1 VSLPEAQGPSS
12 DAPASS
18 GRSSARGAD
27 PLALLDRLTWGA
39 NGRDAQRLAALGS
52 SVYIAQQL
60 RPTATSLPPEVQ
72 AQLDALTI
80 VQTQPAA
87 LVFAMER
94 MRREADAQRDDEI
107 KKKAQQAYQQ
117 ELTRLAREAAH
128 RSLMLALYSP
138 NQVQEK
144 MSWFWFNHFNVH
156 MFKHNLRAMVGD
168 YEDGLRRRALGRF
181 RDLLRFTT
189 RHPAM
194 LRYLDNEQNAANRI
208 NENYARELLELHTLG
223 VDGGYAQRDVQE
235 LARVLTGVGVNLNDP
250 ATSEA
255 PSVRPVRPVRPE
267 LAAQYLRDGLFEF
280 NPNRHDY
287 GEKTVLGQPVRAK
300 GLAELDEVVER
311 LSRHPSTARF
321 VARKLAMFWVA
332 DEPPAALVER
342 LAARFTATDGDIAA
356 VLASLFASR
365 EFTGAARTKFRD
377 PIHYVVAAVRFAYD
391 DKVIAN
397 TTPMQNWLNRM
408 GQGLYNRQTPDGYPL
423 TESAWS
429 SPGQMSTRFEV
440 AKAIGS
446 GSAGLFRVEPA
457 AAAPAMGGAMM
468 ATAVASTAASAS
480 TTSPA
485 PTSAPTSAPSPTP
498 AERPAFPQLANRLY
512 YERVQAQLAP
522 ATRAVLDQAASPQ
535 EWNTLL
541 LSSPEFMFR

>member
-1 VSLPEAQGPSS
+1 VSLPEAQDPSR

-52 SVYIAQQL
+52 SAYIAQQL
-60 RPTATSLPPEVQ
+60 RPTATTLPPEVQ
-72 AQLDALTI
+72 AQFDALTI
-80 VQTQPAA
+80 VQTAPAA

-117 ELTRLAREAAH
+117 ELTRLSREAAH

-144 MSWFWFNHFNVH
+144 MTWFWFNHFNVH

-181 RDLLRFTT
+181 RDLLTFTT

-250 ATSEA
+250 ATREA
-255 PSVRPVRPVRPE
+255 PSVRPVRPE

-287 GEKTVLGQPVRAK
+287 GDKTVLGQPVRAK

-321 VARKLAMFWVA
+321 IARKLAMFWVA

-342 LAARFTATDGDIAA
+342 LAARFTVTDGDIAA

-397 TTPMQNWLNRM
+397 TAPMQNWLNRM

-429 SPGQMSTRFEV
+429 SPGQLSTRFEI

-446 GSAGLFRVEPA
+446 GSAGLFRIEPA

-468 ATAVASTAASAS
+468 ATAAASTAASSATSAAPAS
-480 TTSPA
+480 TPSPA
-485 PTSAPTSAPSPTP
+485 P

-522 ATRAVLDQAASPQ
+522 ATRAALDQAASPQ